1 MPSVC
6 LYFHVHQPQWLRY
19 YTFFDIDHNHLYED
33 GERNLQILNTL
44 SETCY
49 LPANSLVLDLIK
61 RYKGSFRI
69 AFSITG
75 ILLDQFEKYRGDV
88 LESFKQLADT
98 GCVEFINETY
108 YHSLAFLFSTR
119 EFRQQA
125 VLHKNKI
132 KTLFGQTP
140 RTFCHTELIYNS
152 DLARIIEK
160 MGYTVILAE
169 GADKVL
175 GRRSPHYVYQP
186 AGCKKLKLLFRS
198 PILSVDIAS
207 RFLDTKTSEYPLLA
221 DNYAHRLHT
230 MHHTGDV
237 INLFMDYQIFD
248 TRRRKE
254 TGIFEFMRLL
264 PREILKHP
272 DFIFH
277 TPAEIALNLDPVAQL
292 DIRNTVACSD
302 VDKDLSDWMG
312 NSLQKD
318 AITTLYNMEAK
329 VRRRKDGETLRTW
342 RILQEA
348 DNFYCMRTK
357 GLANGNVH
365 TLSNPYG
372 SPYDAYINYMNIID
386 DFSGFLGKKRSGMN
400 EGA

>member
-6 LYFHVHQPQWLRY
+6 LCFHVHQPQWLRH
-19 YTFFDIDHNHLYED
+19 YTFFDIDHDHHYED

-49 LPANSLVLDLIK
+49 LPANRLILGLIK
-61 RYKGSFRI
+61 RYKGRFRI

-75 ILLDQFEKYRGDV
+75 ILLDQFENHRVDV
-88 LESFKQLADT
+88 LESFMRLADT

-108 YHSLAFLFSTR
+108 YHSLAFLFSAR

-152 DLARIIEK
+152 DLARIVEK
-160 MGYTVILAE
+160 MGYTIILAE

-175 GRRSPHYVYQP
+175 DWRSPHYVYQP

-198 PILSVDIAS
+198 HRLFDDIAL
-207 RFLDTKTSEYPLLA
+207 RILDTKSSGYPLLA
-221 DNYAHRLHT
+221 DNYADRLHT
-230 MHHTGDV
+230 MYHTGDV

-248 TRRRKE
+248 IRRREE

-272 DFIFH
+272 DFTFH
-277 TPAEIALNLDPVAQL
+277 TPAEIARNLDPVAQL
-292 DIRNTVACSD
+292 DIRDTVACSD
-302 VDKDLSDWMG
+302 IDKDLSDWMG

-318 AITTLYNMEAK
+318 AITTLYGMEAK
-329 VRRRKDGETLRTW
+329 VRRRKDGKTLRTW
-342 RILQEA
+342 RILQDA

-357 GLANGNVH
+357 GLTNGNVH
-365 TLSNPYG
+365 TLPNPYG